1 MKTYEEMAENALSRI
16 DNYRTEQKK
25 RRKTAVGIIVPVV
38 ALCVVTAAGIGIHKN
53 NIPNQ
58 PIADENT
65 YTAETYTTIA
75 GVGNSNSKPEVTSGT
90 TAQSPYDKHEG
101 NTTIPTQFKNNKQN
115 SGEANGVFQ
124 GVADNGSET
133 QETTKMVSDYPG
145 SSAACYAAPKKGEI
159 NMSVPLRSAVEEYGS
174 GVLYRVV
181 IDIFD
186 GGGQVFDKNVF
197 SSEADRLFKLGYTCA
212 IEEINDG
219 NETRTL
225 FTMHSTA
232 EQLESFT
239 VNPDYGYM
247 MFLYD
252 E

>member
-1 MKTYEEMAENALSRI
+1 MAQSALERI
-16 DNYRTEQKK
+16 DGHNQKQKK
-25 RRKTAVGIIVPVV
+25 RRKTAAGIIIPVM
-38 ALCVVTAAGIGIHKN
+38 ALCIAAAGIGMRQSS
-53 NIPNQ
+53 IPKQPVNKSDELSITEITSQNVTQESDNGNQSSIPKQPVNQ
-58 PIADENT
+58 PDELNKTEITSQNMTQESDNVNQSNDSANGFFQGIADN
-65 YTAETYTTIA
+65 
-75 GVGNSNSKPEVTSGT
+75 NSKP
-90 TAQSPYDKHEG
+90 
-101 NTTIPTQFKNNKQN
+101 
-115 SGEANGVFQ
+115 
-124 GVADNGSET
+124 
-133 QETTKMVSDYPG
+133 QETKKMISSYPG
-145 SSAACYAAPKKGEI
+145 STAACYAAPKKGEI
-159 NMSVPLRSAVEEYGS
+159 NMSIPLRNAIEEYGN

-186 GGGQVFDKNVF
+186 ASGQIFDKNVF

-225 FTMHSTA
+225 FTMHATA